1 MTTEIYERIHGLIEG
16 CMYKTRH
23 DGNIVKYQAAKKRL
37 ADFERDYEE
46 DYARQEADDD
56 NIYDDVDP
64 GCDPAFPHYGDFE
77 RWAYG
82 Y

>member
-16 CMYKTRH
+16 CMYKARH

-46 DYARQEADDD
+46 DYARQEDESRLDGL
-56 NIYDDVDP
+56 DP
-64 GCDPAFPHYGDFE
+64 GFSSWHDFYNYMY
-77 RWAYG
+77 R
-82 Y
+82 